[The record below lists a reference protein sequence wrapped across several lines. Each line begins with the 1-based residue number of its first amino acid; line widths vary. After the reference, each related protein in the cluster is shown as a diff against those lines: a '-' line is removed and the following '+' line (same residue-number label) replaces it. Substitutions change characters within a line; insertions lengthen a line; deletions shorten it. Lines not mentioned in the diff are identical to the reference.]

1 LYDQCFAKAIVQWLW
16 KPRVTKK
23 MFIRIAK
30 RKITLPKL
38 KKMYLEKEKITVM
51 TAYDYPTGRICE
63 EAGVDMTLV
72 GDSLAMV
79 CLGMKSTNQITLE
92 VKFF

>member
-1 LYDQCFAKAIVQWLW
+1 
-16 KPRVTKK
+16 
-23 MFIRIAK
+23 
-30 RKITLPKL
+30 
-38 KKMYLEKEKITVM
+38 MYLEKEKITVM